1 MSELIPR
8 LNDETRGTR
17 AKDGTRGVRLTGK
30 HAF

>member
-8 LNDETRGTR
+8 LKDETRG
-17 AKDGTRGVRLTGK
+17 AQSKGTRSVRLTGK